1 MTEQLST
8 KVAEA
13 KPGETETRRSVIS
26 PHELVT
32 TPADGVATI
41 YDLLVYSADTY
52 SDRNG
57 FGYRRLE
64 RTFREEKEVTR
75 KVNGN
80 MVTEKKSWTFF
91 QLSGYHYYTYQEA
104 LEKAAILGAGLKQ
117 LGLVR
122 NDKLHFFASTR

>member
-1 MTEQLST
+1 MTEQLSI
-8 KVAEA
+8 KVADA

-26 PHELVT
+26 PNELVT
-32 TPADGVATI
+32 TPADGVATL
-41 YDLLVYSADTY
+41 YDLLVYSAETY

-91 QLSGYHYYTYQEA
+91 QLSGYDYYTYKEA
-104 LEKAAILGAGLKQ
+104 LEKAATLGAGLKQ
-117 LGLVR
+117 LGLAR